1 MRTFFTLCLL
11 CAFASATKAQTPAP
25 QIPKTEEYGKVSQED
40 LDLKT
45 CDFEKDANAMVL
57 FDKGNMY
64 MDGEVGVLQRH
75 TRIKVL
81 NDFGKGAGDRR
92 IEYYTY
98 MRSSAITDLQAQTI
112 NFENGKMQI
121 TPLDK
126 KLVYSEVIDKTHTAM
141 VFAMPNVKAGSIIE
155 IKYRYALN
163 NGYFPNWYFQSS
175 IPTRYS
181 EIKMDMPISNANMT
195 VRIMPH
201 VKQDFVINV
210 GQTGDHVQDK
220 ALANVHSLPDEPFM
234 GARNDNLQRVEYF
247 GMTKFLDSWK
257 KIGDL
262 LVKYEGWGAQLN
274 RGLSN
279 EGPIIKQAR
288 SLKTDDEKIA
298 YIFNQVKNSMKWND
312 IHDSFPGEGV
322 QNAWDKKTG
331 NSAEINM
338 MVYHL
343 LKKTGVKAYPML
355 VGTKQN
361 ARINPFYPNVNIL
374 NNMVVCVRPD
384 STRNYI
390 LDATDKYGLYNT
402 IPTEDLNTFGLRID
416 EDNMDHKTVFLEDTD
431 PVIQSVFLNAEIT
444 PDGKMSG
451 PVQISSA
458 AYNKSNVVKKYKTDG
473 EEKYIDFLRSKD
485 NNVKISA
492 LKLDNMEVDSLPLA
506 QTFNFTA
513 GLSGTDDKYL
523 YFNTNL
529 FLGMGPNPFTTET
542 RFSDID
548 FGYMDNYSG
557 NGIYKLPAGFIVG
570 TLPKPVNVVM
580 PDGSL
585 VFRRVVAENEGTVT
599 VRYVLLHKK
608 TLLYVD
614 SYDALHDFYKQ
625 MYELLN
631 EPIVLKKS

>member
-1 MRTFFTLCLL
+1 
-11 CAFASATKAQTPAP
+11 
-25 QIPKTEEYGKVSQED
+25 
-40 LDLKT
+40 
-45 CDFEKDANAMVL
+45 
-57 FDKGNMY
+57 
-64 MDGEVGVLQRH
+64 
-75 TRIKVL
+75 
-81 NDFGKGAGDRR
+81 
-92 IEYYTY
+92 
-98 MRSSAITDLQAQTI
+98 
-112 NFENGKMQI
+112 
-121 TPLDK
+121 
-126 KLVYSEVIDKTHTAM
+126 
-141 VFAMPNVKAGSIIE
+141 
-155 IKYRYALN
+155 
-163 NGYFPNWYFQSS
+163 
-175 IPTRYS
+175 
-181 EIKMDMPISNANMT
+181 
-195 VRIMPH
+195 
-201 VKQDFVINV
+201 
-210 GQTGDHVQDK
+210 
-220 ALANVHSLPDEPFM
+220 
-234 GARNDNLQRVEYF
+234 
-247 GMTKFLDSWK
+247 
-257 KIGDL
+257 
-262 LVKYEGWGAQLN
+262 
-274 RGLSN
+274 
-279 EGPIIKQAR
+279 
-288 SLKTDDEKIA
+288 
-298 YIFNQVKNSMKWND
+298 
-312 IHDSFPGEGV
+312 
-322 QNAWDKKTG
+322 
-331 NSAEINM
+331 
-338 MVYHL
+338 
-343 LKKTGVKAYPML
+343 
-355 VGTKQN
+355 
-361 ARINPFYPNVNIL
+361 
-374 NNMVVCVRPD
+374 
-384 STRNYI
+384 
-390 LDATDKYGLYNT
+390 
-402 IPTEDLNTFGLRID
+402 
-416 EDNMDHKTVFLEDTD
+416 MDHKTVFLEDTD